1 MTHYNIKKRMRDLF
15 VDGHDAEESL
25 TKKNIEIKKNKN
37 YRAKK

>member
-25 TKKNIEIKKNKN
+25 TKKKH
-37 YRAKK
+37 